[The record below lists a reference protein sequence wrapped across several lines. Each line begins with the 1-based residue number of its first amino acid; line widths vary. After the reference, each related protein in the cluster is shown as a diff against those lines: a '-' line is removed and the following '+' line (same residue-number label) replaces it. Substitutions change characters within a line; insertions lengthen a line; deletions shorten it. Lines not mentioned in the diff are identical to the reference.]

1 MNMPHRPA
9 SALILLRIPMTT
21 LELAD
26 QLKITHRAAAHAIW
40 YLSKSGY
47 IHAVD
52 ESRYVASRR
61 EEIRP
66 DDAAAWLFNPVL
78 K

>member
-1 MNMPHRPA
+1 
-9 SALILLRIPMTT
+9 MTT

-26 QLKITHRAAAHAIW
+26 QLKISHRAAAHAIW
-40 YLSKSGY
+40 YLAKSGH

-52 ESRYVASRR
+52 DSRYVASRS
-61 EEIRP
+61 EAIRP
-66 DDAAAWLFNPVL
+66 DEAAAWLFNPVL